1 MKQNNVIISKINRI
15 RTHTFFIYIVLII
28 SLCNISSSYS
38 TPSNDEKMI
47 QTFISY
53 YKDSNDVSPKLFE
66 NIIVILNSIK
76 LNDLSKTQEYLYQ
89 LLPIAKGE
97 SNYTIRSD
105 LYYLLGQTYTQK
117 KMYSIALDYYIKGFK
132 ELVNKGNLSRV
143 AYSLID
149 IGNTYYANKN
159 YLRASHYYYLSLN
172 NFLLDKNEYGST
184 VIYNNLGLIK
194 NHLAQYD
201 SALYFFNKAFNVR
214 KKYPGYFLTCHSYKY
229 IATTY
234 RLMGDFRNANF
245 YILKAISNINKLV
258 IKHSEE
264 KSLIHELYLEYA
276 RILKDEKKYLFSI
289 IYYNKS
295 IEAEKKYLNNLYDLI
310 NLKTEI
316 SEVYLILKKY
326 DEALEFTKRAYSIAD
341 SISYLEGIAN
351 TSKLISEIYFKTNIL
366 DSAYYYNRIHSN
378 SIDSLYQSGL
388 YNKMNEVNLAVD
400 LSYKEREI
408 EISKLQLE
416 KAQLESKHKSTFFII
431 AISCALLIIAV
442 IIYEYRRKVKDKRKL
457 IKANELLNIQKIEL
471 EQKQKDLE
479 NEIEIRKKTEE
490 EKEKLLIELR
500 DSKAQIEKKAQKLA
514 DANFQLIV
522 SEKQLKE
529 LNATKDKFFS
539 IIAHD
544 IKSPLSAFKSVT
556 DLMSDSFFAIT
567 EKEQYDFIVLMKNS
581 VNNLLDLLENLLTW
595 SRSQRN
601 TITFEPDS
609 VLLKYI
615 VETAVSQTSSFAEKK
630 NVNIISNIPENIFVF
645 ADFNM
650 INTVLRNLINNSVKF
665 SYENGK
671 ICIDVK
677 EKKKID
683 DSTSKSNYITISVKD
698 NGVGIEEKDID
709 KLFRLDVNHTTLGTS
724 KEKGTGLGLILCK
737 EFIEKH
743 NGKIWVESKPNEG
756 TTFYFTLLKT

>member
-1 MKQNNVIISKINRI
+1 MKLKNVIISKINKI
-15 RTHTFFIYIVLII
+15 SKYSFFIFILLLI
-28 SLCNISSSYS
+28 SLCNLSTLYS
-38 TPSNDEKMI
+38 NQSETEKKV
-47 QTFISY
+47 TSFINY
-53 YKDSNDVSPKLFE
+53 YKDSNYVSPKLFE
-66 NIIVILNSIK
+66 NIITLIDSIK
-76 LNDLSKTQEYLYQ
+76 LDDLSKTQEYLYSI
-89 LLPIAKGE
+89 LPIAKGE
-97 SNYTIRSD
+97 INYAIRSD
-105 LYYLLGQTYTQK
+105 IYYLLGQTYTHK

-132 ELVNKGNLSRV
+132 ELANKGNLSRI

-159 YLRASHYYYLSLN
+159 YLRAAHYYYLSLN
-172 NFLLDKNEYGST
+172 NFILDNHEFGPT

-194 NHLAQYD
+194 NQVAEYD
-201 SALYFFNKAFNVR
+201 SALYYFNKSFNLR
-214 KKYPGYFLTCHSYKY
+214 KKYHDYFLTAHSYKY

-234 RLMGDFRNANF
+234 RLKGEIKSAEL
-245 YILKAISNINKLV
+245 YILKAIDLINKLT
-258 IKHSEE
+258 IDHSDE
-264 KSLIHELYLEYA
+264 KSLIHELYQEYA

-310 NLKTEI
+310 NLQTEI
-316 SEVYLILKKY
+316 SEVYIILKKY
-326 DEALEFTKRAYSIAD
+326 DKALEFTKRAYFIAD
-341 SISYLEGIAN
+341 SISYLEGKAN
-351 TSKLISEIYFKTNIL
+351 TSKQISDIFYKKNLI

-388 YNKMNEVNLAVD
+388 YDKMNEVNLAVD

-416 KAQLESKHKSTFFII
+416 KTQLESKHKSTFFII
-431 AISCALLIIAV
+431 AIACALLIIAV
-442 IIYEYRRKVKDKRKL
+442 IVYEYRRKLKDKKKL
-457 IKANELLNIQKIEL
+457 IEANNLLKIQKKEL
-471 EQKQKDLE
+471 EQKQKELE

-490 EKEKLLIELR
+490 EKEKLLLELR
-500 DSKAQIEKKAQKLA
+500 DSKEQIEKKAQKLA

-556 DLMSDSFFAIT
+556 DLMSNSFFSIT

-581 VNNLLDLLENLLTW
+581 VNSLLDLLENLLTW

-601 TITFEPDS
+601 TIAFEPDS

-630 NVNIISNIPENIFVF
+630 NITIISNIPENLFVF

-650 INTVLRNLINNSVKF
+650 INTVLRNLINNSIKF

-671 ICIDVK
+671 ICLNIK
-677 EKKKID
+677 EKEKID
-683 DSTSKSNYITISVKD
+683 DSTSNSNYIIISVKD
-698 NGVGIEEKDID
+698 NGVGIEENDIE
-709 KLFRLDVNHTTLGTS
+709 KLFRLDMNHTTLGTS
-724 KEKGTGLGLILCK
+724 KENGTGLGLILCK
-737 EFIEKH
+737 EFVEKH
-743 NGKIWVESKPNEG
+743 DGKIWVESKPNEG